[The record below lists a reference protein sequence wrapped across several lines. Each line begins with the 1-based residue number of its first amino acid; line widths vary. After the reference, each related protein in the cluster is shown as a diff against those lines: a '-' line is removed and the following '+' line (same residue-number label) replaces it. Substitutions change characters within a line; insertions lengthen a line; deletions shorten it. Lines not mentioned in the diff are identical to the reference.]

1 MFKKLS
7 VRTKLIM
14 CIITLAAIALVIL
27 SLFIV
32 EVRSTRMKV
41 MDLADLTYD
50 LNNALV
56 SADRDFYQ
64 ASQATLHLN
73 LMDREKS
80 DIPDLS
86 KLQQQ
91 QKDDYDKNVKQVED
105 GLAFVKELAQN
116 RPGLYTGVTSED
128 GCNMQMLMD
137 EFNENFSTWKQLTSA
152 EKNGGAVDEQME
164 AFDAARGAIDEME
177 GVVESYSES
186 EMAILDAQIQQK
198 IMAIL
203 LIVCIILIGGVV
215 FSVLTAR
222 SISLTSIAVH
232 DKLVALSKN
241 ALTTEPLRVK
251 TQDELGKMAE
261 AANDLQ
267 KQLCEIIGVMGK
279 SSQSLSDSSMNM
291 TTTVGNTQGSVSN
304 IAKAINSIV
313 QQSADCAI
321 KLSNENGEI
330 EKATNEGQEAVREL
344 LDTTRQSQ
352 NALDAIFEV
361 IDNIGKSTEKIG
373 EASNLISSIATQ
385 TNLLSLNASIEA
397 ARAGEAGRGFAVVAD
412 EIRVLAEQS
421 ANSVGTITEMIG
433 ELQANSETAMNQSRI
448 VREVADKQNDSVNN
462 TSEKLDLIVKNVR
475 LINTQIN
482 DLEGINSD
490 LTSNFATINE
500 LVSGLAAIAEENA
513 ASAEEITATS
523 EEINS
528 AMGTVRGESDE
539 VLESSNRMQD
549 LIASFRV

>member
-1 MFKKLS
+1 
-7 VRTKLIM
+7 
-14 CIITLAAIALVIL
+14 
-27 SLFIV
+27 
-32 EVRSTRMKV
+32 
-41 MDLADLTYD
+41 
-50 LNNALV
+50 
-56 SADRDFYQ
+56 
-64 ASQATLHLN
+64 
-73 LMDREKS
+73 
-80 DIPDLS
+80 
-86 KLQQQ
+86 
-91 QKDDYDKNVKQVED
+91 
-105 GLAFVKELAQN
+105 
-116 RPGLYTGVTSED
+116 
-128 GCNMQMLMD
+128 
-137 EFNENFSTWKQLTSA
+137 
-152 EKNGGAVDEQME
+152 
-164 AFDAARGAIDEME
+164 ME

-241 ALTTEPLRVK
+241 DLTTEPLRVK

-304 IAKAINSIV
+304 IAKAINELAIAANQQADDTEQISQSTATINSIV

-462 TSEKLDLIVKNVR
+462 TSEKLNLIVKNVR